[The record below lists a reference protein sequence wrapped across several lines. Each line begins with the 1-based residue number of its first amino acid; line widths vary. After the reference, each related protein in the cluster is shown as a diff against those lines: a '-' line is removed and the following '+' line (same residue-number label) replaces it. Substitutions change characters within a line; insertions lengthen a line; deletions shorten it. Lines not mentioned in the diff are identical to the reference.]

1 MGELKNDTNPGNEEI
16 SPLEELI
23 HKKNDETKAL
33 RKLLKALEEDEIK
46 TSHNHKTNDKWEKTT
61 KISCI
66 LGVLLFPL
74 TISTASFAQLPTLK
88 ANTRTTM
95 PACFAPAKIDLTN
108 PLSSKVYR
116 DG

>member
-46 TSHNHKTNDKWEKTT
+46 TSHNHKTNDK
-61 KISCI
+61 
-66 LGVLLFPL
+66 
-74 TISTASFAQLPTLK
+74 
-88 ANTRTTM
+88 
-95 PACFAPAKIDLTN
+95 
-108 PLSSKVYR
+108 
-116 DG
+116 